1 MIILP
6 QIREVIGNYFKTSTP
21 VNLESIAF
29 ENVSGGCINQCY
41 RVTDSNKR
49 TLFIKINSKQTCP
62 GLLAKEMNSL
72 RFLENHKIIKTPAIE
87 GYEEPGEY
95 QILLMKWV
103 NQANP
108 SNQSWK
114 KLGEQLAALHQVTN
128 HQFGFN
134 EDNYIGSLPQNNTW
148 EQSWVHFFVQHRL
161 KPQIDL
167 AIKKGLL
174 TSIHSSLFEK
184 LFIALSE
191 IFGDAKPALLHGDF
205 WRGNVLFDER
215 KDPVLIDPAVYFGN
229 RHMDLAMTTLFGGFD
244 PAFYE
249 SYHHHYPLPQN
260 HKQQWEICNLYP
272 LMVHVNLFGESY
284 VPAVQ
289 SVLKK
294 YS

>member
-21 VNLESIAF
+21 VNLESLAF

-62 GLLAKEMNSL
+62 GLLAKEMNGL
-72 RFLENHKIIKTPAIE
+72 RFLEKHKIIKTPAIE
-87 GYEEPGEY
+87 GYKEPGEY

-114 KLGEQLAALHQVTN
+114 KLGEQLAALHQVTH
-128 HQFGFN
+128 HQFGFD

-148 EQSWVHFFVQHRL
+148 EQSWVHFFVQHHL
-161 KPQIDL
+161 NPQIDL

-184 LFIALSE
+184 LFIALPD
-191 IFGDAKPALLHGDF
+191 IFGDEKPALLHGDF

-229 RHMDLAMTTLFGGFD
+229 RHMDLAMTTLFGGFN
-244 PAFYE
+244 PSFYE
-249 SYHHHYPLPQN
+249 SYHYHFRLPEN
-260 HKQQWEICNLYP
+260 HKQQWTICNLYP
-272 LMVHVNLFGESY
+272 LLVHVNLFGESY
-284 VPAVQ
+284 IPAID